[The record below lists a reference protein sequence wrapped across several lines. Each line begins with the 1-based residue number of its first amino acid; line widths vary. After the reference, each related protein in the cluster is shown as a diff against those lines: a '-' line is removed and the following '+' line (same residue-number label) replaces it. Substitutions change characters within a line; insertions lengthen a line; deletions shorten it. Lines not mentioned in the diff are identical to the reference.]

1 VKILHLINKTEA
13 GEMLPKGVS
22 KSKED
27 DNIYISCCWDFKLEE
42 AKALIGG
49 MIFFHDTKSER
60 SKLGGNVVSVQPVR
74 LDEETEFH
82 KVDLEDKN
90 KRQSRVMFKFEIS
103 PEGREQIWRGKDH
116 SMSWTSDIIDLEK

>member
-1 VKILHLINKTEA
+1 MKILHLINKTES

-22 KSKED
+22 KSKEAG
-27 DNIYISCCWDFKLEE
+27 NIYISCCWDFKLEE
-42 AKALIGG
+42 AKTLIGG

-60 SKLGGNVVSVQPVR
+60 SKLGGNVLDVQPVR

-82 KVDLEDKN
+82 KVDPDDTS
-90 KRQSRVMFKFEIS
+90 KRQTRVMFKFEIT

-116 SMSWTSDIIDLEK
+116 SMSWTSGIIDLE